1 MTGMPVTEF
10 IERTLSRS
18 ASLDDAIPAC
28 REHRIAARAALA
40 RDGLPSGKIE
50 HWKYTPISRF
60 YDPAFATA
68 ETDRID
74 GDTVPPVAMQNAV
87 TVRVAGTV
95 PELTSSMLHS
105 GLRMVRFSQADADQR
120 NLIGRWLGHGI
131 DPERHPLN
139 LVNLALLE
147 EGLLIHVTAGTRV
160 THPIDLQLVPAGR
173 TAACSRVLL
182 VVERDARLVLL
193 EQYGGSMARNH
204 VLEIC
209 LGDGARLDHYRVQ
222 PAAAV
227 NTWQLV
233 HANVGSAAGYRLHDY
248 AFGGA
253 PHRTEVH
260 VRLLGR
266 GADADLKGA
275 LIATAR
281 EKLDHQLC
289 LEHVAAGCRSRQQF
303 HGIALDR
310 GELTF
315 NGRIHI
321 HAGAQKSDAQLS
333 NRNLLGNDN
342 ARVNTKPELEIYA
355 DDVKCAHGATVGQLS
370 EAEIFYFQSRGI
382 PLPQARTMLLR
393 AFVGA
398 VLPDVPDAPPVHEVF
413 AEVLKKWAA

>member
-1 MTGMPVTEF
+1 MTGMPVSEF
-10 IERTLSRS
+10 VERTLSRS
-18 ASLDDAIPAC
+18 ESLDDAIPAC
-28 REHRIAARAALA
+28 LEHRVAARAVLA

-68 ETDRID
+68 ETDRLA
-74 GDTVPPVAMQNAV
+74 GGAVPAVAMQNAV
-87 TVRVAGTV
+87 TVRLAGAV
-95 PELTSSMLHS
+95 PELTSGMLPP
-105 GLRMVRFSQADADQR
+105 GLRMARFSQADAEQR
-120 NLIGRWLGHGI
+120 KLIGRWLGHEI
-131 DPERHPLN
+131 DPQRHPLH

-147 EGLLIHVTAGTRV
+147 EGLLIHVAAGTRV
-160 THPIDLQLVPAGR
+160 ERPVDLQLLPAGR
-173 TAACSRVLL
+173 TAACSRIL
-182 VVERDARLVLL
+182 VVLERDASLVLL
-193 EQYGGSMARNH
+193 EQHGGAMVRNQ
-204 VLEIC
+204 VLEIG
-209 LGDGARLDHYRVQ
+209 LDDGARINHYRVQ

-227 NTWQLV
+227 NAWELV
-233 HANVGSAAGYRLHDY
+233 HANVGSGAGYRLHDY

-266 GADADLKGA
+266 GAEADLKGA

-289 LEHVAAGCRSRQQF
+289 LEHIAAGCQSRQQF

-310 GELTF
+310 SELTF

-321 HAGAQKSDAQLS
+321 HPGAQKSDARLS

-355 DDVKCAHGATVGQLS
+355 DDVQCAHGATVGQLS
-370 EAEIFYFQSRGI
+370 EAELFYFQSRGI

-398 VLPDVPDAPPVHEVF
+398 VLPDLPDAPPVHEVF
-413 AEVLKKWAA
+413 AEVLKRWAA